1 MTPHRIAKILQ
12 AYNDDECD
20 AFIKVMQEED
30 DEMGFLSCLGTM
42 ALIRACNSPDSVYVA
57 KKKSIHASLLLHTG
71 SKRAMKKAL
80 LDTGATENFIHP
92 RVVKQLNL
100 QTKKISKP

>member
-1 MTPHRIAKILQ
+1 
-12 AYNDDECD
+12 
-20 AFIKVMQEED
+20 
-30 DEMGFLSCLGTM
+30 
-42 ALIRACNSPDSVYVA
+42 VYVA

-92 RVVKQLNL
+92 RVVKQLSL
-100 QTKKISKP
+100 QTKKLSKPRKVKNVDGTLN